1 MISEHKIIN
10 ATLEEVFYTITEMKW
25 HAVFLNSSRYNYKEM
40 SDWLNDNCESRVRY
54 VAAGFSFED
63 DDDAFMFI
71 LRWL

>member
-1 MISEHKIIN
+1 
-10 ATLEEVFYTITEMKW
+10 
-25 HAVFLNSSRYNYKEM
+25 M